1 MTRSLFSPGTPDMVQ
16 ELMCGNRLL
25 RVTDLADGG
34 VVAGG
39 GRFGHEITPLGMLR
53 AGLGGHG
60 VAAMG
65 RCRGW
70 FR

>member
-1 MTRSLFSPGTPDMVQ
+1 MVQ

-39 GRFGHEITPLGMLR
+39 
-53 AGLGGHG
+53 AGLG
-60 VAAMG
+60 M
-65 RCRGW
+65 R
-70 FR
+70 